1 MLAVE
6 QQADAIRTWLSV
18 SKTGRTQQRKREREM
33 LKFRGKDGKMRRVR
47 DRKSTAE
54 NEGWR

>member
-18 SKTGRTQQRKREREM
+18 SKTGRTQQRERERDAEI
-33 LKFRGKDGKMRRVR
+33 LK
-47 DRKSTAE
+47 
-54 NEGWR
+54 EGWKDVEGA